1 MPTVN
6 GRPQT
11 MAFVV
16 GWAVSKF
23 GRNVEGGFKFAQ
35 FMAGTGM
42 KAWAQES
49 GTLPTRRS
57 VQAQMDAGGADPKL
71 AAHVAGAPY
80 ATVWSRGTSLPV
92 LNTNFGNQFLAAMNG
107 SITVA
112 EALAR
117 AERASNR
124 EIERQK

>member
-1 MPTVN
+1 
-6 GRPQT
+6 
-11 MAFVV
+11 
-16 GWAVSKF
+16 
-23 GRNVEGGFKFAQ
+23 
-35 FMAGTGM
+35 
-42 KAWAQES
+42 
-49 GTLPTRRS
+49 
-57 VQAQMDAGGADPKL
+57 
-71 AAHVAGAPY
+71 
-80 ATVWSRGTSLPV
+80 SLPV